1 VPIYDQ
7 TYKKWEGN
15 LYRASWSTWWTI
27 ARMEFRVL
35 LQRKFIRLIVSIPPL
50 LYFLVHSVQIYA
62 ANRIPQ
68 AGIVWRIDA
77 SFFKNFLLRN
87 AVLPGLFICLVGI
100 FSGSSLIAN
109 DLRYN
114 TLSLY
119 LSKPINW
126 WDYLIGKI
134 MVMLAWLGLITIIPS
149 FLLLCEHLL
158 LSDGISFLKNNS
170 RLLYAIPL
178 FSMLIIL
185 PVSLLNLALS
195 SLTTNHRYAS
205 IGFASI
211 VIGTPVLA
219 EIIAQITRHEAFRM
233 LSIWSNFDLLGHH
246 LFGLNHNYKYP
257 WYIALLI
264 CGGLVVGSLW
274 ILQNQIRAVKS
285 IQ

>member
-1 VPIYDQ
+1 MPIYEQ
-7 TYKKWEGN
+7 IYKKWEGK
-15 LYRASWSTWWTI
+15 LYRTSWSIWWTI
-27 ARMEFRVL
+27 ARMEFRIL
-35 LQRKFIRLIVSIPPL
+35 LQRKFVRLIVLIPPL
-50 LYFLVHSVQIYA
+50 LYFVVHSVQIYA
-62 ANRIPQ
+62 TNRIPQ

-87 AVLPGLFICLVGI
+87 AAVPGLFICLIGI
-100 FSGSSLIAN
+100 FSGSGLIAN

-114 TLSLY
+114 TLPLY

-158 LSDGISFLKNNS
+158 LSDGISFLKSNS
-170 RLLYAIPL
+170 RLLSAIPL
-178 FSMLIIL
+178 FSILIIL
-185 PVSLLNLALS
+185 PISLLNLALS
-195 SLTTNHRYAS
+195 SLTTNHRYAA

-219 EIIAQITRHEAFRM
+219 EIISHITRREAFRM
-233 LSIWSNFDLLGHH
+233 LSIWANFDLLGHH
-246 LFGLNHNYKYP
+246 LFGLSHDYKYP
-257 WYIALLI
+257 WYFALLI
-264 CGGLVVGSLW
+264 CGSLMGGSLW
-274 ILQNQIRAVKS
+274 ILQNQIRAIKS